1 MRAAETSKHEVSEV
15 GCIFGSSIPIAL
27 AGGAKHVVRLG
38 RQIHFGE
45 KTTMRKLTIATLGL
59 MLAAFAGS
67 AFARPVM
74 DDTATDTTKTKTTK
88 SHKKKT
94 TDTTD
99 TTVTT
104 KATKAAADTG
114 KMASDTGKMAASD
127 TKMAGDKMASTAKK
141 ATTAPAAVAS
151 SADIAA
157 AKASGKVWVN
167 KSTKVYHTSSSK
179 YYGATKSG
187 AFMTEADAKAAG
199 YHAAKN
205 GD

>member
-114 KMASDTGKMAASD
+114 KMASDTGSRQRYQDGRRQDGQHCEKGNYRSCR
-127 TKMAGDKMASTAKK
+127 GGFIRRHRRCES
-141 ATTAPAAVAS
+141 
-151 SADIAA
+151 
-157 AKASGKVWVN
+157 
-167 KSTKVYHTSSSK
+167 
-179 YYGATKSG
+179 
-187 AFMTEADAKAAG
+187 FR
-199 YHAAKN
+199 
-205 GD
+205 

>member
-114 KMASDTGKMAASD
+114 KMAASD